1 VSRGV
6 YRDAWGLYKS
16 RWLEVVRMAAVAYAG
31 LALIVALLTGLIGWF
46 VVFVVVFLALTAIFW
61 VEAPLAK
68 LVVDLREG
76 RPRTPVRETFRE
88 LGSSVNRISLAGL
101 LAGIGIYLGL
111 YLLVIPGLLLL
122 TRWSMLVPVIVLE
135 GTPLF
140 GAFSRSRELVRDHR
154 WRVFWEIFRR
164 AILLA
169 ASWIAA
175 LILTGIITAA
185 AGISHDLAEAAVGAV
200 VVVIV
205 LSLTTP
211 LICVAWTL
219 RYLELAE
226 ARPPEAIGPSRLR
239 VADALDEATALYALR
254 AAPLLALGA
263 LVAVPIM
270 LARYGAGWAGD
281 WAFVLQVAATLVGY
295 IWLQGLIAAGLDD
308 AEGGSGRRWLA
319 AIGARVRPRMFA
331 LAVAG
336 LVAGLVF
343 ATGIGIVLLIW
354 WSALGPAV
362 VVERKGVIASFRRSR
377 QLVRGKVRRVVGV
390 LVLSLVLAAM
400 VAVLIAGFLFLP
412 SETWS
417 YAVGFVATAVTAPW
431 VALAWAFMYRQLRS
445 LDEPTPAPEPEPVA
459 AA

>member
-31 LALIVALLTGLIGWF
+31 LALIVALLAGLIGWY
-46 VVFVVVFLALTAIFW
+46 VVFVALFLALTAIFW

-68 LVVDLREG
+68 LVVDIREE

-88 LGSSVNRISLAGL
+88 LSSRVNRISMAGL
-101 LAGIGIYLGL
+101 LAGIGIYVGL

-135 GTPLF
+135 DTPLF
-140 GAFSRSRELVRDHR
+140 RAFARSRELVRDHG
-154 WRVFWEIFRR
+154 WRVFWEILRGALF
-164 AILLA
+164 I
-169 ASWIAA
+169 IAA
-175 LILTGIITAA
+175 WVAVGLLNRLIVEVADITNEIAA
-185 AGISHDLAEAAVGAV
+185 AATFGALAVG
-200 VVVIV
+200 V
-205 LSLTTP
+205 LSVTTP

-226 ARPPEAIGPSRLR
+226 ARPPEAVGPPRLR
-239 VADALDEATALYALR
+239 VADALDEAWALYTLR

-263 LVAVPIM
+263 TVAVPIM

-308 AEGGSGRRWLA
+308 VERESGRRWLA
-319 AIGARVRPRMFA
+319 AVGARARSRVFA
-331 LAVAG
+331 LVVAG
-336 LVAGLVF
+336 LLAGLVF
-343 ATGIGIVLLIW
+343 ATGIGVVLLIW
-354 WSALGPAV
+354 WSVLGPAV
-362 VVERKGVIASFRRSR
+362 VAERKGVIASFRRSR
-377 QLVRGKVRRVVGV
+377 QLVRGRVRRVIGV
-390 LVLSLVLAAM
+390 LLLSLLFAAA
-400 VAVLIAGFLFLP
+400 VTVLISGFLFLP
-412 SETWS
+412 NEAWT
-417 YAVGFVATAVTAPW
+417 YAVGFVATALTAPW

-445 LDEPTPAPEPEPVA
+445 LDEPTPAPEPEPVPA
-459 AA
+459 A